1 MHKLRGENLAFYQLE
16 MLLDAVKDLQKLTC
30 GQNSSRLAVT
40 DSPTAPPAALHMF
53 FAAQLNLTYPP
64 TRSFLPLSL
73 SRAEE
78 SISAYVYTF
87 VVEYLQYLQEP
98 PLPPVPTQYNLPETA
113 VPPTCSFEPRVSN
126 ALEEIILPESS
137 NWHSE
142 LSFLDKNAVEKSI
155 TQGRGYLDR
164 KYIYTSTGVNSTL
177 TVKVQVKG
185 LNNGVSSGTISD
197 GADGSTSIWLCEVQK
212 GFAKYPSTHADL
224 PVGADVFIEYNYKPS
239 TTVRPSTS
247 VRSIGI
253 GNGNGTHVAL
263 DLSKMTKLGKL
274 KDTSVANSQHQPM
287 PSVNTFLLMPSYRA
301 HAAEKRMLP
310 YPTRSARQSSAGD
323 CAEQR

>member
-177 TVKVQVKG
+177 AVKVQVKG

-197 GADGSTSIWLCEVQK
+197 GADGSTPIWLCEVQK
-212 GFAKYPSTHADL
+212 GFAKYPSTHSDL

-239 TTVRPSTS
+239 TTNRPSTGL
-247 VRSIGI
+247 RSS
-253 GNGNGTHVAL
+253 GNGNSTHIVF

-274 KDTSVANSQHQPM
+274 KDTSCCFFMLFYASDVY
-287 PSVNTFLLMPSYRA
+287 LLFYNRA

-310 YPTRSARQSSAGD
+310 HPTRSARQSPAGD
-323 CAEQR
+323 CAEQ

>member
-1 MHKLRGENLAFYQLE
+1 MHKLRGENLAFFQLE

-30 GQNSSRLAVT
+30 GQNSSRLAMT

-53 FAAQLNLTYPP
+53 FSAQLNLTYPP
-64 TRSFLPLSL
+64 TRSFLPHSP
-73 SRAEE
+73 SRVAEE
-78 SISAYVYTF
+78 SISAFVYTF

-98 PLPPVPTQYNLPETA
+98 SLPSVPTKYNLPETA
-113 VPPTCSFEPRVSN
+113 VPPTCHTSFEPRVSN

-137 NWHSE
+137 HWHSE

-177 TVKVQVKG
+177 AVKVHVKG
-185 LNNGVSSGTISD
+185 LHNGVSSGTISD
-197 GADGSTSIWLCEVQK
+197 GADGSTPIWLCEVQK
-212 GFAKYPSTHADL
+212 GFAKYPPTHADL

-247 VRSIGI
+247 LRSG
-253 GNGNGTHVAL
+253 GTGNGTHVAL
-263 DLSKMTKLGKL
+263 GLSKMTKLGKL
-274 KDTSVANSQHQPM
+274 ENDSDVI
-287 PSVNTFLLMPSYRA
+287 SYCQFVVIT
-301 HAAEKRMLP
+301 LF
-310 YPTRSARQSSAGD
+310 Y
-323 CAEQR
+323 